1 MCISLLEDHILAH
14 LLRTFRALPG
24 WRLDVYKIDEPRK
37 DSNQLPFVLVFTR
50 TPGTQGLPTV
60 LHFDGALI
68 SYSYAAPAEQRAKH
82 VADTDAAIGQQV
94 RTLSLACV
102 SALLSLFALNLLH
115 THTSNHN

>member
-102 SALLSLFALNLLH
+102 SALFSLFALNLLR